1 VRLAASRPPHTIVGD
16 GLCGFLEA
24 KGGQHGRPESG
35 DPPLRLSPGSSVLP
49 PPEKPAGARFGLI
62 LPWEQVVGMYGED
75 IPIDAD
81 IRVVP
86 ALGLLKNLASLCVG
100 QMRANLFNV
109 IDMPRNLDGVGG
121 WLRALAHG

>member
-1 VRLAASRPPHTIVGD
+1 M
-16 GLCGFLEA
+16 
-24 KGGQHGRPESG
+24 
-35 DPPLRLSPGSSVLP
+35 
-49 PPEKPAGARFGLI
+49 
-62 LPWEQVVGMYGED
+62 LPWEEVVGVNGED

-109 IDMPRNLDGVGG
+109 VDMPRNLDGVGG
-121 WLRALAHG
+121 RFRAFGHG